1 MSHNIAGQLEM
12 TVCCAK
18 PPYFTSFMRIHE
30 DNLHY
35 EDDALV
41 LNGKPF
47 TGIGYADFPNGRLRR
62 EVMYVNGFPEGRCR
76 EWHENG
82 QISKEWLAERGV
94 APSKTTE
101 WYGNGQIKSLCLREH
116 GVELEYQEWSQDG
129 ELVTKR
135 TLIEGSPMHQ
145 VLLRMRKLKA
155 EG

>member
-1 MSHNIAGQLEM
+1 
-12 TVCCAK
+12 
-18 PPYFTSFMRIHE
+18 
-30 DNLHY
+30 
-35 EDDALV
+35 
-41 LNGKPF
+41 
-47 TGIGYADFPNGRLRR
+47 
-62 EVMYVNGFPEGRCR
+62 MYVDGFPEGRCR

-82 QISKEWLAERGV
+82 QISKEWLAERSV

-101 WYGNGQIKSLCLREH
+101 WYGNGQIKSLCLREY

-135 TLIEGSPMHQ
+135 TLIESSPMHQ